1 MSARRL
7 RTWPNF
13 GVSRSI
19 RISIAAPPENAN
31 QSYPVVLQSAL
42 RCVCVCWSNG
52 HLAFHQR
59 GELAATKIS
68 AKQEGCMRTHAARLC
83 VTEPNLWICR
93 SHKPLLLLFVI
104 LHTQKVNEK
113 YMRSWNKNLEV
124 KCLFFK
130 LLFFSICSQRVS
142 LTQKS
147 NHIFMYM
154 HLWH

>member
-1 MSARRL
+1 VSARRL

-42 RCVCVCWSNG
+42 RFVCVCVCVLVERPLGLSPARRISG
-52 HLAFHQR
+52 DEDQR
-59 GELAATKIS
+59 KAGRL
-68 AKQEGCMRTHAARLC
+68 HAHTRRARLC

-93 SHKPLLLLFVI
+93 SHKPLLLVI
-104 LHTQKVNEK
+104 SHTQKVNEK

-130 LLFFSICSQRVS
+130 LLFFSQLAACFAD
-142 LTQKS
+142 TQKQS
-147 NHIFMYM
+147 YIFM